1 MVQIANAN
9 DRLEARADLIG
20 RSLLILSKTLSGI
33 GVVDL
38 RHVQFS

>member
-20 RSLLILSKTLSGI
+20 RSLLILSKTLHGA
-33 GVVDL
+33 GVADL
-38 RHVQFS
+38 RHAQFA